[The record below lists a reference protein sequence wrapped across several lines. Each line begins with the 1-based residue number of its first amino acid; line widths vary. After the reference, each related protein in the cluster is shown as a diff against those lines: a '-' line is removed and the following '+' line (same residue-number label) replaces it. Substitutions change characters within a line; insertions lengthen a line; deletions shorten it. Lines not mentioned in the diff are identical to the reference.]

1 MNNYT
6 LSTAASRDLRNI
18 ARYSVRTFGRQQAR
32 VYGDA
37 FRDCFKAIAEN
48 PYMGQSQDL
57 VRPGL
62 RRLDLKRHS
71 IYYIPHDDGVLV
83 VRVLHYR
90 QDAWAHLK

>member
-1 MNNYT
+1 
-6 LSTAASRDLRNI
+6 
-18 ARYSVRTFGRQQAR
+18 
-32 VYGDA
+32 
-37 FRDCFKAIAEN
+37 
-48 PYMGQSQDL
+48 MGQSQDL